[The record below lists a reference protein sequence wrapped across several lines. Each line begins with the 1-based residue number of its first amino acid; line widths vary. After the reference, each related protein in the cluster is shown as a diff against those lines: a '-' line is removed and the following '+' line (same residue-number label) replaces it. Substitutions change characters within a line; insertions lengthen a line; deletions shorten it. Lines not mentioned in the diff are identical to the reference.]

1 MVFFSIS
8 RLLPPPPP
16 HEFAKATFIRKTGAL
31 FVEGGLGRIDEA
43 AWRLQFGRLLNIDR
57 RIRSGD
63 ILPALKEMN
72 GGWV

>member
-8 RLLPPPPP
+8 RLLPPPP

-43 AWRLQFGRLLNIDR
+43 ACRLQFGRLAYSISIVEFEVVISCPPL
-57 RIRSGD
+57 S
-63 ILPALKEMN
+63 K
-72 GGWV
+72 